1 MQLIRT
7 WHIEDSKLLVYEYM
21 ENQSLDRWLH
31 GNKRSPISGMNSVHH
46 AVLDW
51 PRSNILLDS
60 EFDAKIADFGL
71 AKMLTRHASAHSM
84 SIVAGSSGYLA
95 PINLNGFKLGG
106 EEQWRFCRQQR
117 DSRTPNK
124 KATTHMQQRDET
136 DWNEEATIHICDEN
150 TIHSYFSGKKAPY
163 TGVVENYN
171 LSRDLKSFLFHATDK
186 NLAYENYNLSRD
198 LKSFLFHATDKN
210 LAYVSPR
217 FLLGSQ
223 SFVMDAS
230 ERSKF
235 IVNLECW
242 RCYFSQIVLPMICEP
257 VLLYSSF

>member
-106 EEQWRFCRQQR
+106 NREIVGLRTKKQQLTCNREMRQ
-117 DSRTPNK
+117 TGMK
-124 KATTHMQQRDET
+124 KPQFT
-136 DWNEEATIHICDEN
+136 
-150 TIHSYFSGKKAPY
+150 
-163 TGVVENYN
+163 
-171 LSRDLKSFLFHATDK
+171 
-186 NLAYENYNLSRD
+186 
-198 LKSFLFHATDKN
+198 
-210 LAYVSPR
+210 
-217 FLLGSQ
+217 
-223 SFVMDAS
+223 FVM
-230 ERSKF
+230 KILF
-235 IVNLECW
+235 ILTSREKK
-242 RCYFSQIVLPMICEP
+242 LPTRE
-257 VLLYSSF
+257 L